1 MDEVGLFVSL
11 LLLAGMTFPLAF
23 WIARICLAG
32 VLLIIESEGWRRKGE
47 EPRHADHVQPCRTP

>member
-1 MDEVGLFVSL
+1 MDEVGLLVL

-32 VLLIIESEGWRRKGE
+32 VIRLLGR
-47 EPRHADHVQPCRTP
+47 QPN

>member
-1 MDEVGLFVSL
+1 MDEVGLLVL

-32 VLLIIESEGWRRKGE
+32 VIRLLGR
-47 EPRHADHVQPCRTP
+47 QPDSMP

>member
-1 MDEVGLFVSL
+1 MNGLGFLAL

-32 VLLIIESEGWRRKGE
+32 VIRLLGR
-47 EPRHADHVQPCRTP
+47 QPD

>member
-1 MDEVGLFVSL
+1 MDELGLLVS

-32 VLLIIESEGWRRKGE
+32 VIRLLGR
-47 EPRHADHVQPCRTP
+47 QPDSMS